1 MKFITSER
9 MKRESLEWGELIEP
23 NEHSDFWHHEIVDST
38 GKVFIGVVHEDGS
51 VETAYTMWDSI
62 DTFERFKVRPI
73 LRHYSGHVTTTVH
86 WDRDTNLMFC
96 ERSHRSTCDTEI
108 YRIAVS
114 EVLDWFLG
122 ATEHDV
128 MELAKTGHVCLIVPA
143 QLKEQIE
150 KVAAAEDRSFNAWVI
165 TRLSECIEDDRS
177 RTSLAQAADR
187 RQRFKEIIERAKE
200 RRALLVSN

>member
-1 MKFITSER
+1 MEFITSER

-38 GKVFIGVVHEDGS
+38 GKVFIGVVHKDGS

-73 LRHYSGHVTTTVH
+73 LHHYSGHVTTTVH
-86 WDRDTNLMFC
+86 WDRDTNVLFC
-96 ERSHRSTCDTEI
+96 ERSHRSSCDTEI
-108 YRIAVS
+108 YRIAGS

-177 RTSLAQAADR
+177 RASLAQAADR
-187 RQRFKEIIERAKE
+187 RERFKEIIERAKE
-200 RRALLVSN
+200 RRTLPVSN